1 MIAQDRPQ
9 DDRREDPKLLTQGD
23 LARRLRISIRQIRRL
38 DKSGSLPRPLK
49 IGTLKRWDPDEID
62 RWVKGGAP
70 ERAEWEKRQATQ
82 TVGVEDANKSTVS

>member
-1 MIAQDRPQ
+1 MIAENKPLNDEC
-9 DDRREDPKLLTQGD
+9 EDPKLLTQGD

-70 ERAEWEKRQATQ
+70 ERAEWEQRQATQ
-82 TVGVEDANKSTVS
+82 TVGDENT